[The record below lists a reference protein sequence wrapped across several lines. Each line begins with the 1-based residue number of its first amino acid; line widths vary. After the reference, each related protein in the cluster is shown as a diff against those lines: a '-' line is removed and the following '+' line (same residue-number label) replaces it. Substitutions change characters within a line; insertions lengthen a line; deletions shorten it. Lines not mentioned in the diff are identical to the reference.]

1 MMNSNS
7 FRFGAEA
14 ENVLSARRSAS
25 LRELAMHREDI
36 SKNYPTIEKLRKE
49 LAEIAVDMA
58 NKIIAFPE
66 DSKALEKLA
75 LELNAAKQREIEI
88 ELNKFGLPADYL
100 ELKPRCAVCGDTGMA
115 DGQMCRCLKQHLINK
130 AFSGSGLDP
139 KQTFENFRHDV
150 LSDPKDRRALD
161 RIYNYCKELADRFPE
176 NEQNDL
182 LLIGPPGVGKTF
194 LLNCIGGR
202 VLNRGYSV
210 LRITAHRLVTSVLDS
225 IRNGLPAPD
234 LSVPD
239 LLIIDDLGTEPM
251 INNVTLETLLSVIC
265 ERQDSA
271 KATMIASNK
280 DLPTLSEEYGDRI
293 LSRMVAPR
301 VVKVIKMMTPSI
313 RELKF

>member
-1 MMNSNS
+1 MINSNS

-58 NKIIAFPE
+58 NKIIASPE

-139 KQTFENFRHDV
+139 KQTFENFRHDI

-202 VLNRGYSV
+202 VLNRG
-210 LRITAHRLVTSVLDS
+210 
-225 IRNGLPAPD
+225 
-234 LSVPD
+234 
-239 LLIIDDLGTEPM
+239 
-251 INNVTLETLLSVIC
+251 
-265 ERQDSA
+265 
-271 KATMIASNK
+271 
-280 DLPTLSEEYGDRI
+280 
-293 LSRMVAPR
+293 
-301 VVKVIKMMTPSI
+301 
-313 RELKF
+313 